1 LKVEGLLAP
10 FYKAKMPEAKIIE
23 QLNSSKYQTKYAQI
37 IKDDIEKYH
46 AIKAYVDI
54 LSYVE
59 NLPDA
64 LLDDSECPCACT
76 ESLRTCIQEMPW
88 CERIPLMLRHY
99 GMYIRMGL
107 TTEEAA
113 AAMPAP
119 CGKTCAKNVEGAYLG
134 INGDLCTRPIRDKA
148 YYRTLNGKKMVFCCE
163 SCYAMEEELPDEI
176 LDNVICKLCDSGLT
190 LREDECLGSAMQKA
204 LIKTWLLAGKTPEWI
219 IHRFSKDYDPL
230 GAYDRTRQ

>member
-1 LKVEGLLAP
+1 VIDEIMSDIHDLDESGITESEIISQLKRSEYQVKYG
-10 FYKAKMPEAKIIE
+10 KMIADGIRKF
-23 QLNSSKYQTKYAQI
+23 QS
-37 IKDDIEKYH
+37 
-46 AIKAYVDI
+46 IKAYVDI
-54 LSYVE
+54 LAQVE

-64 LLDDSECPCACT
+64 LLDDSECSCACT

-88 CERIPLMLRHY
+88 CERIPLMLHLYERY
-99 GMYIRMGL
+99 LQIGL

-163 SCYAMEEELPDEI
+163 SCYAMEEDLPDEI
-176 LDNVICKLCDSGLT
+176 LDNVMCKACDLGLT
-190 LREDECLGSAMQKA
+190 LREDKCPLSESQKT
-204 LIKTWLLAGKTPEWI
+204 LIKTWLFEGKTPEWI
-219 IHRFSKDYDPL
+219 IYRFSEDYDPL
-230 GAYDRTRQ
+230 KEEY